1 MSKEKRVE
9 RTKEQIAAQL
19 KTNNQQDLIEKAV
32 FPAVVAATT
41 SIDEAKMLLRAIS
54 TSIMEKSMEVLREK
68 KMADVRKELVKKLT
82 EEGREE
88 EVDALLAALDDQT
101 LLDSRMLVEGLSSA
115 IEQMIID
122 EMRNRTLNSLEVD
135 WKRVFNR

>member
-54 TSIMEKSMEVLREK
+54 TSIMEKSMEVLRET